1 MIPTAL
7 IMFFYEYPKNWK
19 DRKLIFGV
27 RNREEFKNLNNAKRV
42 DDITGSSRKQA
53 GIILL
58 ISLIIMGLMC
68 LIPDFT
74 TRMVVWTFFIMI
86 DIFLLLIPFI
96 RGNSEMKSLKKQLE
110 EKQDEIDSLNEEIDK
125 LQAEK
130 DTLRHQMLE
139 EKERRL
145 SSETKLSELGKLSA
159 GVAKNSSQDDMIKAM
174 RTYIN
179 ISKRKAQSKRDAA
192 KMVFMEMLAS
202 AKLELPNDIMDSLE
216 HLDDDQ
222 GEQKVVNVTGNY
234 NDVHDNG
241 NVDLKE

>member
-1 MIPTAL
+1 MNSFKL
-7 IMFFYEYPKNWK
+7 DSLK
-19 DRKLIFGV
+19 DYKDDV
-27 RNREEFKNLNNAKRV
+27 RDELERGLEQAREKQEQICNFLRV
-42 DDITGSSRKQA
+42 LDA
-53 GIILL
+53 
-58 ISLIIMGLMC
+58 
-68 LIPDFT
+68 
-74 TRMVVWTFFIMI
+74 I
-86 DIFLLLIPFI
+86 DELF
-96 RGNSEMKSLKKQLE
+96 SEMKSLKKQLE